1 MISAFVLETLAEA
14 NTPTAF
20 LSGENRLLNQPEFR
34 DPDKA
39 HKLMSYLSG
48 GGTILPSAE
57 GMQPSDEVRV
67 LIGPENVAEEL
78 KDSSVVIASY
88 DAGDNTRG
96 LIGVVGP
103 TRMDYSA
110 VAAKLSFLAAGLRT
124 TDMNEDKNET
134 EELKE
139 ENAQEVPTEEKE
151 DKKPEKKDKKAGRK
165 KEDERLTA
173 LEAEKEALEK
183 DKAALND
190 KYLRICAEYDNFR
203 RRSQKEKDNL
213 YGDIKADT
221 VQKFLPVYDNLERAL
236 KQGTE
241 DEAYRKG
248 VEMIMTQFNATL
260 EKLGVKKIES
270 LGQTFDPNKHNAVMH
285 VEDESLGENTI
296 VEVFQEGFTVND
308 KVIRFAMVKVAN

>member
-1 MISAFVLETLAEA
+1 
-14 NTPTAF
+14 
-20 LSGENRLLNQPEFR
+20 
-34 DPDKA
+34 
-39 HKLMSYLSG
+39 
-48 GGTILPSAE
+48 
-57 GMQPSDEVRV
+57 
-67 LIGPENVAEEL
+67 
-78 KDSSVVIASY
+78 
-88 DAGDNTRG
+88 
-96 LIGVVGP
+96 
-103 TRMDYSA
+103 
-110 VAAKLSFLAAGLRT
+110 
-124 TDMNEDKNET
+124 MNEDKKETAAET

-139 ENAQEVPTEEKE
+139 EEAQEVRSEEKSE
-151 DKKPEKKDKKAGRK
+151 KKPEKKDKKAGRK

-248 VEMIMTQFNATL
+248 VEMIMTQFCATL

-270 LGQTFDPNKHNAVMH
+270 LGKTFDPAFHNAVMH
-285 VEDESLGENTI
+285 VDDEEQGENVI
-296 VEVFQEGFTVND
+296 VEVFQEGFTIGE

>member
-1 MISAFVLETLAEA
+1 MNEEKDKQETAPETEAEPA
-14 NTPTAF
+14 
-20 LSGENRLLNQPEFR
+20 
-34 DPDKA
+34 
-39 HKLMSYLSG
+39 
-48 GGTILPSAE
+48 
-57 GMQPSDEVRV
+57 
-67 LIGPENVAEEL
+67 AEE
-78 KDSSVVIASY
+78 KPETPAEE
-88 DAGDNTRG
+88 
-96 LIGVVGP
+96 
-103 TRMDYSA
+103 
-110 VAAKLSFLAAGLRT
+110 K
-124 TDMNEDKNET
+124 TDKKADK
-134 EELKE
+134 
-139 ENAQEVPTEEKE
+139 KE
-151 DKKPEKKDKKAGRK
+151 DKKEEKKDRKFGKK
-165 KEDERLTA
+165 KEDERVSA

-183 DKAALND
+183 EKAALND

-213 YGDIKADT
+213 YGEIKANT
-221 VQKFLPVYDNLERAL
+221 VQQFLPVYDNLERAL

-296 VEVFQEGFTVND
+296 VEVFQEGFTVGE